1 MNVLLLFSIIN
12 ILFTSVTAYAHLLT
26 RMFTSREELPGK
38 TILHYPKLSY
48 HDLTE
53 QDKFDLQWY
62 VVGKSADFIKNKP
75 YKRQVWHKNYVIWR
89 NEDYKL
95 RALDD
100 VCTHKGASL
109 AGGKIINDQVM
120 CPYHGYEFNCN
131 GTLTKVP
138 GICFQPSPIYNLAKY
153 PIVEYDGW
161 VYINTYERSINN
173 SVSKIQNPENSADF
187 LSENDNPMVIDT
199 TLYLSKVDHPA
210 NIQNSPEQNCS
221 VVYLDME
228 YNCYSRI
235 LSENSLD
242 VMHIAFVH
250 TFGNAKRP
258 NPTKE
263 DPPKLIG
270 KNHYKSTY
278 YYEAG
283 EDSMARKMFGVKDL
297 IIENEFILPHT
308 TIARVK
314 FGDQVSTVVT
324 FALPIG
330 DNKSRLFVKTYRNFW
345 KNHVGDVITRN
356 TMLNTM
362 LQDKVVVE
370 NIDPRFMDGKFNM
383 RFDKLQNTYKSFY
396 KKFIRPFDR

>member
-1 MNVLLLFSIIN
+1 LENQENNTKRSTQFV
-12 ILFTSVTAYAHLLT
+12 
-26 RMFTSREELPGK
+26 
-38 TILHYPKLSY
+38 
-48 HDLTE
+48 
-53 QDKFDLQWY
+53 
-62 VVGKSADFIKNKP
+62 ADDI
-75 YKRQVWHKNYVIWR
+75 
-89 NEDYKL
+89 
-95 RALDD
+95 
-100 VCTHKGASL
+100 
-109 AGGKIINDQVM
+109 
-120 CPYHGYEFNCN
+120 
-131 GTLTKVP
+131 
-138 GICFQPSPIYNLAKY
+138 
-153 PIVEYDGW
+153 
-161 VYINTYERSINN
+161 
-173 SVSKIQNPENSADF
+173 
-187 LSENDNPMVIDT
+187 IDT
-199 TLYLSKVDHPA
+199 TLYLSKSDHPA

-308 TIARVK
+308 TVARVK
-314 FGDQVSTVVT
+314 FGDQISAVVT

-330 DNKSRLFVKTYRNFW
+330 DNKSKLFVKTYRNFW
-345 KNHVGDVITRN
+345 QNQVGDMITRN

-396 KKFIRPFDR
+396 KKFIDNGEN

>member
-12 ILFTSVTAYAHLLT
+12 VLFTSVTAYAHLLT

-62 VVGKSADFIKNKP
+62 VVGKSTDFITNKP

-199 TLYLSKVDHPA
+199 TLYLSKVDHPT

-345 KNHVGDVITRN
+345 QNHVGDVITRN